1 MRAVPLARQS
11 AAAGSR
17 YGQFVLGCYYRDEN
31 DSASAAA
38 NYKLSAE
45 QGLDAAYY
53 ELGCMSQL
61 ANALEEAA
69 VLFRRA
75 AHQGFPMAFIKLAD
89 IADNETEPAK
99 WRFRSNVYENET
111 LVSDA
116 METDSSVSLASL
128 QSGPSEYLDPED
140 FLDSFDQLRQ
150 DAASYARAMHTLEWV
165 AQQNGCD
172 GISACFHGNGVDSP
186 RLFNLNDG
194 SSSNGSSCSDVRISR
209 SRSSS
214 IGDNVHS
221 S

>member
-17 YGQFVLGCYYRDEN
+17 YGQFVLGCYYHDEKDGAN
-31 DSASAAA
+31 AAA

-75 AHQGFPMAFIKLAD
+75 ADQGFPMAFIKLAD
-89 IADNETEPAK
+89 IADNETERAK
-99 WRFRSNVYENET
+99 WRVRSNPYRYER
-111 LVSDA
+111 LDSDA
-116 METDSSVSLASL
+116 METDSSATLASG
-128 QSGPSEYLDPED
+128 SSEDLDLKD
-140 FLDSFDQLRQ
+140 ISDSSVLRV
-150 DAASYARAMHTLEWV
+150 AAARYARAMHTLEWV
-165 AQQNGCD
+165 PQESGCD
-172 GISACFHGNGVDSP
+172 DMSACFHGNCVDSP
-186 RLFNLNDG
+186 RLFKLNDS
-194 SSSNGSSCSDVRISR
+194 SSSNGSSYSDAPI

-214 IGDNVHS
+214 SGDNVHS